1 MKALVL
7 TEYLRLEFL
16 DVPAPTPGPE
26 DVLVRVEACG
36 ICGSDVHGFDG
47 STGRRIPPII
57 MGHEAAGVV
66 VEAGAG
72 AGAWRPGD
80 RVTFD
85 STVYCGKCPFCRAGR
100 INLCDDRRVLG
111 VSCGEYRRDGAF
123 AELAAVPQRI
133 LHRLPD
139 GVSFVHAAM
148 TEPLAVAFHAVRR
161 LPIAFDAAAVV
172 VGAGMIGLL
181 ALQALAELPG
191 FTLHVAG
198 NHAEPRFAEYW
209 RHAVAA
215 LGLSTRVV
223 MHGWVDDI
231 PGWFR
236 SVPINYVLSTS
247 PWEGCPNN
255 VIEAMAHGIKPLVHN
270 WPGATEMF
278 GPELVWSRLD
288 ELPGMVNDQP
298 YLADRYQDQV
308 RERFSRERIM
318 PVVED
323 FVARMAGDGT
333 IRGQFNRTR
342 ELVEMED
349 AQCLVPAT

>member
-181 ALQALAELPG
+181 ALQALAQAG
-191 FTLHVAG
+191 CRVVAAVDIDARRRG
-198 NHAEPRFAEYW
+198 RALALGAAA
-209 RHAVAA
+209 AVAPEQA
-215 LGLSTRVV
+215 EAEVRGATGGR
-223 MHGWVDDI
+223 GADI
-231 PGWFR
+231 
-236 SVPINYVLSTS
+236 
-247 PWEGCPNN
+247 
-255 VIEAMAHGIKPLVHN
+255 VIEAVGAAGTVALAAALARKGGAVALIGNVAPEVPLPLQTAV
-270 WPGATEMF
+270 
-278 GPELVWSRLD
+278 
-288 ELPGMVNDQP
+288 
-298 YLADRYQDQV
+298 
-308 RERFSRERIM
+308 
-318 PVVED
+318 
-323 FVARMAGDGT
+323 
-333 IRGQFNRTR
+333 TR
-342 ELVEMED
+342 ELTLAGSCASAGEYPACLDLIARGAVRLDPLLSAVAPLAEGAAWYARLREGAGDLMKVV
-349 AQCLVPAT
+349 LVP

>member
-1 MKALVL
+1 MRQLTGCRLALINHLGNKFDNPIREWFKQRNDVRFYGPDTAL
-7 TEYLRLEFL
+7 TIEGLANAYRWADVILSMWCAEPVQMLSSLGRGPTLLSYCRSYEALSPEMMRAVRWPVVDGLVFIAPHVREMFAQAAAGKITEMRGGVQL
-16 DVPAPTPGPE
+16 PVIDVRNFYTSDVPERPLPTAKPGNN
-26 DVLVRVEACG
+26 VGFVATLGHKKGVE
-36 ICGSDVHGFDG
+36 
-47 STGRRIPPII
+47 
-57 MGHEAAGVV
+57 
-66 VEAGAG
+66 
-72 AGAWRPGD
+72 
-80 RVTFD
+80 
-85 STVYCGKCPFCRAGR
+85 
-100 INLCDDRRVLG
+100 
-111 VSCGEYRRDGAF
+111 
-123 AELAAVPQRI
+123 
-133 LHRLPD
+133 
-139 GVSFVHAAM
+139 
-148 TEPLAVAFHAVRR
+148 
-161 LPIAFDAAAVV
+161 
-172 VGAGMIGLL
+172 L

-209 RHAVAA
+209 RHAVAT

-288 ELPGMVNDQP
+288 ELPGMMRDGE
-298 YLADRYQDQV
+298 YLAAKYQDQV